1 MATPRDLE
9 TLVAIDHECFPAG
22 VSYDE
27 WELGY
32 FMSLPGALTLVA
44 EIDEET
50 FAFLVMDV
58 RNRRKIAT
66 LVTLDVRASKR
77 RAGIG
82 SALLDRSETLL
93 RGNGVASYLLQV
105 DTENASALSFYTYH
119 GFRIVDTLPDYYAN
133 GADAYLM
140 EKSLENI

>member
-1 MATPRDLE
+1 MARPRDLE
-9 TLVAIDHECFPAG
+9 TLVAIDHECFPEG

-27 WELGY
+27 WELDY
-32 FMSLPGALTLVA
+32 FMSLPGAITLVA
-44 EIDEET
+44 ETDGKT
-50 FAFLVMDV
+50 FAFLVTDI
-58 RNRRKIAT
+58 RSRGKAAT

-105 DTENASALSFYTYH
+105 DTENTSALSFYTYH
-119 GFRIVDTLPDYYAN
+119 GFRIVDRLPDYYAN
-133 GADAYLM
+133 GSDAYLM
-140 EKSLENI
+140 EKRLEEI